1 MKVNLLYNDHEWN
14 NEGSYIDSAAIVQDL
29 GLETLFLAAAKEL
42 EVEDDKVVFIHEA
55 DLFLQ
60 ETMKKVVCVPLQ
72 SKEEIRYRQGIMQD
86 FFANPDFVCRL
97 YDISDEMLAKWD
109 KLGRRAGAKAGT
121 RNSPRV
127 LITEIH
133 VLQLFVTTLKKIKE
147 LFSHYMGEGMAP
159 TSGLIRKM
167 PRSEGLRNFYKR
179 LQEEFSYESEMNL
192 EKLLADIAFF
202 ANENEHDESMM
213 GLGQM
218 VQKPKI
224 VMKCNVGEGMKFEGF
239 ALEGLTTQVRRH
251 RDAGSAINRA
261 QNYISN
267 LTTDSFSTRQD
278 ITIQTQVGEME
289 YRIVQ
294 YVVSYTEN
302 FKNAFGGF
310 FDQFHFQIAFYRSAL
325 NLKQYMDR
333 FYIDNCFPKVCGE
346 RDLRFADLKE
356 LVMGIEQ
363 RINPVGNSCEIMD
376 KNLLIVTGANQG
388 GKSTFLRSIGIAQV
402 MMQCGL
408 PVAAREFASGI
419 FPSLFTHF
427 TRREDSE
434 MNSGRLDEELGRI
447 SRIIDNLGEHSM
459 VLLNE
464 SFATTTEKEG
474 SVIAYDI
481 IKALTEAGVKILT
494 VTHLLSFA
502 RRMYEEHAGNDKDA
516 TECISGTEEKGN
528 QHTLGVEFFSA
539 ERMESGRRTF
549 KMIQHAP
556 ELTSFGLDLYDEII
570 GQKN

>member
-1 MKVNLLYNDHEWN
+1 MNTYLLYRDREWN
-14 NEGSYIDSAAIVQDL
+14 NSGCYFDHKAIVQDL
-29 GLETLFLAAAKEL
+29 GLETLFLAAAKEI
-42 EVEDDKVVFIHEA
+42 ETEDGKVKFIHEA

-60 ETMKKVVCVPLQ
+60 DTMKKVMCVPLQ
-72 SKEEIRYRQGIMQD
+72 TEEEILYRQDIMRD
-86 FFANPDFVCRL
+86 CFANEEFIDRL
-97 YDISDEMLAKWD
+97 YEISGEMLVKWD

-121 RNSPRV
+121 RNTPRI

-133 VLQLFVTTLKKIKE
+133 VLQLFVSTLQEIKK
-147 LFSHYMGEGMAP
+147 LFAEYGD
-159 TSGLIRKM
+159 GLQ
-167 PRSEGLRNFYKR
+167 SEGLKSFYER
-179 LQEEFSYESEMNL
+179 LKVEFSDEMERNL
-192 EKLLADIAFF
+192 EKLLKDVAFF
-202 ANENEHDESMM
+202 ANENEHDDMTM

-218 VQKPKI
+218 VNKAKV
-224 VMKCNVGEGMKFEGF
+224 VMNCGVGAGLKFDSF
-239 ALEGLTTQVRRH
+239 SLEELTTQIRRH
-251 RDAGSAINRA
+251 RDPSSAINRA
-261 QNYISN
+261 QDYISR
-267 LTTDSFSTRQD
+267 LTTDSFSVKQD

-294 YVVSYTEN
+294 YAMSYTGG
-302 FKNAFGGF
+302 FVSAFGGF
-310 FDQFHFQIAFYRSAL
+310 FDQLHFQAAFYRAAL

-333 FYIDNCFPKVCGE
+333 FQMDKCFPKVCGNWN
-346 RDLRFADLKE
+346 LRFRELKE
-356 LVMGIEQ
+356 LVMGIGQ
-363 RINPVGNSCEIMD
+363 QINPVGNTCEIMD

-408 PVAAREFASGI
+408 PVAALEYESGI
-419 FPSLFTHF
+419 FPAFFTHF

-447 SRIIDNLGEHSM
+447 SKIIDNLGERSI

-481 IKALTEAGVKILT
+481 IRALTEAGVKVLT

-502 RRMYEEHAGNDKDA
+502 QRMYGETQENPDSK
-516 TECISGTEEKGN
+516 
-528 QHTLGVEFFSA
+528 VEFFSA
-539 ERMESGRRTF
+539 QRQEDGRRTF

-570 GQKN
+570 KDKK

>member
-14 NEGSYIDSAAIVQDL
+14 NEGSYIDSVAITQDL
-29 GLETLFLAAAKEL
+29 GLETLFLAASKEL
-42 EVEDDKVVFIHEA
+42 EMEGDKVVFIHEA
-55 DLFLQ
+55 DLFVQ
-60 ETMKKVVCVPLQ
+60 ETMKKVMCVPLQ
-72 SKEEIRYRQGIMQD
+72 REEEIRYRQEIMQD
-86 FFANPDFVCRL
+86 FFANPELVCRL
-97 YDISDEMLAKWD
+97 YDISAEMLVKWE
-109 KLGRRAGAKAGT
+109 KLGRRAGAKIGN
-121 RNSPRV
+121 RNTPRV

-133 VLQLFVTTLKKIKE
+133 VLQLFVTTLKQIKREMAQYITGIRMEQEKSNLRGEKNISLLFREEGPEIKI
-147 LFSHYMGEGMAP
+147 LQ
-159 TSGLIRKM
+159 
-167 PRSEGLRNFYKR
+167 SEGLKRFYEE
-179 LQEEFSYESEMNL
+179 LQESFSDELESNL
-192 EKLLADIAFF
+192 DKLLSDISFF
-202 ANENEHDESMM
+202 ANENEHDETMI
-213 GLGQM
+213 GFGQM

-224 VMKCNVGEGMKFEGF
+224 VMNCGFGKGLKFDDF
-239 ALEGLTTQVRRH
+239 TLEELTTQKRRH
-251 RDAGSAINRA
+251 RDAGSTIFKA
-261 QNYISN
+261 QDYISS
-267 LTTDSFSTRQD
+267 LAGESFAVKKD
-278 ITIQTQVGEME
+278 ITLQSQAGEME

-294 YVVSYTEN
+294 YVAAFTEEFRN
-302 FKNAFGGF
+302 SFGGF
-310 FDQFHFQIAFYRSAL
+310 FDQLHLQLAFYRGAL

-333 FYIDNCFPKVCGE
+333 FYIENSFPKVCGN
-346 RDLRFADLKE
+346 RDLRFRELKE

-363 RINPVGNSCEIMD
+363 RINPVGNSCEILNKD
-376 KNLLIVTGANQG
+376 LLIVTGANQG

-408 PVAAREFASGI
+408 PVAAADFESGI

-447 SRIIDNLGEHSM
+447 SRIIDNLGERSM

-502 RRMYEEHAGNDKDA
+502 QRVYAE
-516 TECISGTEEKGN
+516 TEGSVS
-528 QHTLGVEFFSA
+528 GVEFFCA
-539 ERMESGRRTF
+539 ERMEDGRRTF

-556 ELTSFGLDLYDEII
+556 ELTSFGLDLYEEII
-570 GQKN
+570 G